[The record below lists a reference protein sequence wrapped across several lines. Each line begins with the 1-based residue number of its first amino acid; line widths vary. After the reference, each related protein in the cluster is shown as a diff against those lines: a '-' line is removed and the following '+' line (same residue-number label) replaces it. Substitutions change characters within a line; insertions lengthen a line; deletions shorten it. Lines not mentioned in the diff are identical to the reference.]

1 MTVVKNDLYDYGLYI
16 YQDEENFKFSL
27 DSILLA
33 EFVQVNNS
41 DLVMVDFCTGNAPVP
56 LILSTKTDN
65 KIYGVELQK
74 SIADLAKMSIKED
87 KIEDRIEIINDNIKN
102 ISNYFDAE
110 SVDIVTCNPPY
121 FKVLSDESLVNIN
134 PVKAIA
140 RHELEMNMDDIMT
153 SARFLLKNRG
163 SLYIVHRCD
172 RLEELIVC
180 LNKYGFGVK
189 KIQFVYSNIDKEAIM
204 VLVKAI
210 KNGRIG
216 SLKVA
221 SPIDIR
227 YLDSYKNIFK

>member
-56 LILSTKTDN
+56 LIMSTKKN
-65 KIYGVELQK
+65 LKMYGIELQD
-74 SIADLAKMSIKED
+74 SIAQLAEESVKTNKLDD
-87 KIEDRIEIINDNIKN
+87 KIKIIRGNIKD
-102 ISNYFDAE
+102 ISKYFEAE

-121 FKVLSDESLVNIN
+121 FKVLSDESLININ

-221 SPIDIR
+221 PPIDIR